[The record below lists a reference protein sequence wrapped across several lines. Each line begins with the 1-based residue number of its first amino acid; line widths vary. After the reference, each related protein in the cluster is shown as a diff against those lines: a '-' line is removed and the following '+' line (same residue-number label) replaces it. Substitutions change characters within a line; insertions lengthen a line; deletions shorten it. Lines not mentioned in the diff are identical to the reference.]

1 MKIVIE
7 IDDFQYNILNEIGS
21 ARWNKALEGQSQEFK
36 SGAMWGMSWA
46 GLLTTECKQYCVSKE
61 ENEDAKV

>member
-7 IDDFQYNILNEIGS
+7 VDDFQYKVLNEIGS
-21 ARWNKALEGQSQEFK
+21 ARWNKVLEEHSQEFK

-46 GLLTTECKQYCVSKE
+46 GLLTTECKQYCVSEE
-61 ENEDAKV
+61 ENEDA